1 MNCPQ
6 CNTNLPDTATFCY
19 KCGSSI
25 RPTTFSYLPEGT
37 PVWPTTV
44 PQSHFYTP
52 KAAGQVVPQ
61 GEHSD
66 ATFKFAPSKP
76 RRSARSIMIVLA
88 LLVLTPI
95 VGILA
100 TLGTLWM
107 NGSFPGNAAAAPSVH
122 VPVVTQQTPTPAN
135 SLTPTPST
143 AAQGN
148 QLPTPTSF
156 QTANGSVIGV
166 IVKYPSDWVADTP
179 QTSANSSALGF
190 HPQQR
195 DGIFISIERFTASA
209 SAKIGSTSEVNQS
222 NMDQLSSSQNVHN
235 FHLITSPMTQRSV
248 GGEQWD
254 EQDAAITN
262 SNGVNFHITSIAVQH
277 NHYYYDILFYSP
289 DTYYNE
295 AVQKYFQPMFDSFQ
309 FQG

>member
-6 CNTNLPDTATFCY
+6 CNTNLPDSATFCY

-25 RPTTFSYLPEGT
+25 RPTAYSYLPEGT
-37 PVWPTTV
+37 PTWPTTV

-52 KAAGQVVPQ
+52 KATGQVVPQ
-61 GEHSD
+61 GEYSD
-66 ATFKFAPSKP
+66 PAFTSAPSKP
-76 RRSARSIMIVLA
+76 RRSKRSIMTVLA
-88 LLVLTPI
+88 LLVLTPVI
-95 VGILA
+95 GVLA
-100 TLGTLWM
+100 TLGTLWV
-107 NGSFPGNAAAAPSVH
+107 NGAFPGKAAAPSVH
-122 VPVVTQQTPTPAN
+122 VPAVTQQTPNPSN
-135 SLTPTPST
+135 SLTPTPSA

-148 QLPTPTSF
+148 QLPTPPSF
-156 QTANGSVIGV
+156 QTVNSPEVGV

-179 QTSANSSALGF
+179 QASANSSALGF
-190 HPQQR
+190 HPQQS

-209 SAKIGSTSEVNQS
+209 SAKINSTGEVNQA
-222 NMDQLSSSQNVHN
+222 NMSQLSSSQNVHN

-248 GGEQWD
+248 GGAQWD

-277 NHYYYDILFYSP
+277 NHFYYDILFYSP
-289 DTYYNE
+289 DTYYDE